1 MHRRLIMILA
11 TILALVL
18 AAPVYAGP
26 PDHAKGP
33 NKDKKPK
40 QSQPIEANDEY
51 YELQWGPKQINA
63 EEAWATATGA
73 GQVISIVD
81 TGIDLDHPDLA
92 GKIVGG
98 ATFTGCA
105 DSGPCGTGDWES
117 GPPEA
122 QEEGHH
128 PHGTHV
134 AGSAAA
140 ITGNGIGIAGVAPEA
155 DMLAVKVLTN
165 EGGSFEEIAAG
176 IRWSVDNGADVIN
189 MSLGALPGVQALT
202 ITGLIS
208 ETREAVDYAVSKGV
222 VVVAAAGNDFASI
235 CGEPAFD
242 SDVLCVVATDR
253 LENKAS
259 YSNFALDESATN
271 VVAGPGGAAF
281 LACEEDIISTVPE
294 EAGGFCTEEVGTP
307 GYDFYAGTS
316 MATPHVAGVGALL
329 TGQGRDREEVES
341 LLKSTARTPG
351 VGTRG
356 TYTPVYGFGIVD
368 ALEAVSAP

>member
-105 DSGPCGTGDWES
+105 DSGPCGNGDWES

-208 ETREAVDYAVSKGV
+208 ETREAVDYAVS
-222 VVVAAAGNDFASI
+222 
-235 CGEPAFD
+235 
-242 SDVLCVVATDR
+242 
-253 LENKAS
+253 
-259 YSNFALDESATN
+259 
-271 VVAGPGGAAF
+271 
-281 LACEEDIISTVPE
+281 
-294 EAGGFCTEEVGTP
+294 
-307 GYDFYAGTS
+307 
-316 MATPHVAGVGALL
+316 
-329 TGQGRDREEVES
+329 
-341 LLKSTARTPG
+341 
-351 VGTRG
+351 
-356 TYTPVYGFGIVD
+356 
-368 ALEAVSAP
+368 